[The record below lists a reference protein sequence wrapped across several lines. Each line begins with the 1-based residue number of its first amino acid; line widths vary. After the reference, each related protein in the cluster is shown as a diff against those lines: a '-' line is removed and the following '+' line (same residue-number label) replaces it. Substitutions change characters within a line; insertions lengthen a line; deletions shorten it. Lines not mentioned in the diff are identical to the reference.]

1 MLNARIIQRLNGL
14 ADAIELGS
22 ASVTEI
28 RDTLL
33 GHTES
38 VEGAPYAMIKEA
50 QQVWAQLSQ
59 AIAANDGENVDLHAL
74 GNWLRAWAARVPTSS
89 A

>member
-1 MLNARIIQRLNGL
+1 LNAHIIERLNGL

-22 ASVTEI
+22 ISVIEI
-28 RDTLL
+28 RDTLI

-50 QQVWAQLSQ
+50 QNVWAQLSQ
-59 AIAANDGENVDLHAL
+59 AIEANKEKNVDVYVL
-74 GNWLRAWAARVPTSS
+74 GNWLRAWAARVPTGSD
-89 A
+89 